1 MLLFD
6 GQVEIIYRPQR
17 KHNELPKS
25 IRTYDRMNGG
35 FIKSEAQVEALKEI
49 LKDKE
54 REISEAKIQLRQAK
68 EDVIKGVS

>member
-1 MLLFD
+1 
-6 GQVEIIYRPQR
+6 
-17 KHNELPKS
+17 
-25 IRTYDRMNGG
+25 MNGG
-35 FIKSEAQVEALKEI
+35 FIKSEAQLKALKEI